1 MGGAVPR
8 LETGIGNEDLT
19 KRWLQHRLFSFFSIP
34 LVLNQW
40 TPVPVGSFA
49 LPSIQSSKNG
59 WQIQTAGTA
68 GGFLYPFGADRVRA
82 LSDLNLSWSWKVD
95 LFPTLAKTDVNEKD
109 ADDFA
114 LRVGL
119 VIGGDGEASLP
130 KDFDKA
136 VHGLKDK
143 VSYVLFYSAT
153 DRKEYAGKCF
163 KSPFSNRVV
172 NCLKMAGRD
181 LNSVRV
187 TPLSDL
193 LSVLPVSP
201 SLQGRLIAT
210 GIWVFADSDNSKSA
224 SQATLSQLKVE
235 ERGMAAKWRH

>member
-1 MGGAVPR
+1 MGGKIPR
-8 LETGIGNEDLT
+8 LETGIGSEDLT

-40 TPVPVGSFA
+40 TPVPIGSFA
-49 LPSIQSSKNG
+49 LPTVQTSKSG
-59 WQIQTAGTA
+59 WEIQTAGTA

-82 LSDLNLSWSWKVD
+82 LSDLNLSWSWKVHR
-95 LFPTLAKTDVNEKD
+95 FPTLAKTDVNEKD

-114 LRVGL
+114 LRVGVL
-119 VIGGDGEASLP
+119 IGGDGEASLP
-130 KDFDKA
+130 KDFEKA
-136 VHGLKDK
+136 VRGLNDK

-172 NCLKMAGRD
+172 NCLKSAG
-181 LNSVRV
+181 LEPSSVRV

-193 LSVLPVSP
+193 VSVLPVSP
-201 SLQGRLIAT
+201 SLQGRLVAT
-210 GIWVFADSDNSKSA
+210 GIWVFADSDNSKST
-224 SQATLSQLKVE
+224 SQATLSHLEVE
-235 ERGMAAKWRH
+235 EKGTATKWRH